1 MDRITSTLVITLLY
15 LSSTGLAQS
24 KQDISMGQK
33 ESFIM
38 ASSIPDTFALRNFI
52 NNLSNNHISESSNS
66 SLFYYS
72 IAKFYSAK
80 GLRDSS
86 CFFLSKALDKSSSS
100 NDFIYSDSDFEIL
113 KNDPCWVKIVQKI
126 DSIFLSKNPGIKNKD
141 LAIELYHIYLRDQ
154 QFRSLGIMGLSKM
167 TEKTDSVNLN
177 RVEEIIALYG
187 WPTYTLVGETAAKGA
202 FLVIQHSNL
211 QVQQRY
217 LGSIFNAAIRDEASK
232 EWVALLMDRI
242 SVLRKGVQ
250 IFGTQVYQVNDS
262 TSSHKIE
269 YRYFP
274 IKDEMQVDSL
284 RQIFGL
290 VPLAEYY
297 AQFGITYKSPKK

>member
-1 MDRITSTLVITLLY
+1 MDKKTSILAITLLY
-15 LSSTGLAQS
+15 LPSAGLTQT
-24 KQDISMGQK
+24 KQEILIGQK
-33 ESFIM
+33 ESIIDTI
-38 ASSIPDTFALRNFI
+38 SIPDSLTLRNFVDFL
-52 NNLSNNHISESSNS
+52 NDKHIFESTNS

-72 IAKFYSAK
+72 LAKFYSAK
-80 GLRDSS
+80 GQNDSA
-86 CFFLSKALDKSSSS
+86 CFFLSIILDRPSS
-100 NDFIYSDSDFEIL
+100 NIDLISLDIDFEKL
-113 KNDPCWVKIVQKI
+113 KNDPCWINIVQKI
-126 DSIFLSKNPGIKNKD
+126 DSIFLSNNPGIRNKD

-154 QFRSLGIMGLSKM
+154 QFRSLDNKGISKT
-167 TEKTDSVNLN
+167 TEETDSINLK
-177 RVEEIIALYG
+177 RLEEIIFAFG
-187 WPTYTLVGETAAKGA
+187 WPTFSLVGETAAKGA

-211 QVQQRY
+211 QVQQKY
-217 LGSIFNAAIRDEASK
+217 LESIFNAAMRDEASK

-262 TSSHKIE
+262 TIGHKIV

-274 IKDEMQVDSL
+274 IKDEIKVDSL

-297 AQFGITYKSPKK
+297 AQFGIDYKFPKK